1 MKLPKLT
8 PSQWRSLA
16 SGTLAIAITI
26 NQAWLQLSGTPGL
39 HIPPLV
45 TALMQGVGILVA
57 MGSRSLN
64 KKDSGTGTGV
74 VGEQT
79 SPPADLP
86 VPSAGLMPSLIDA
99 LAPVGQLLLTAFAA
113 DLVAKQHTQLAVDA
127 TVQLDQTALLAAHAK
142 IDAEKAVNLP
152 VAQSPPA
159 ASETPTAPLLAPY
172 TGISGTGVLI
182 SDTIGG
188 TP

>member
-16 SGTLAIAITI
+16 TGTLAIAITI

-86 VPSAGLMPSLIDA
+86 APAAGLMPSLIDA
-99 LAPVGQLLLTAFAA
+99 LPVIDKILMTAYAA
-113 DLVAKQHTQLAVDA
+113 EMVATRHRQLAAEA
-127 TVQLDQTALLAAHAK
+127 TLQLDQTALLAAHAK

-152 VAQSPPA
+152 VAQSPPVTA
-159 ASETPTAPLLAPY
+159 ETPTAPLLAPY
-172 TGISGTGVLI
+172 TGTSGPGVLI
-182 SDTIGG
+182 SADAAG
-188 TP
+188 